1 VGQHACI
8 EVEAHSF
15 DASIVTLCGEHDL
28 SSTPQITRAF
38 EEIGARRVLVDLS
51 HCIFIDSSVVSALL
65 RASEALRAQGGQ
77 LSLVISGDRH
87 QAVRRLIELMRV
99 DRLLPTYET
108 RAAAITHIDSAQPT
122 TDVRA
127 SMRLRAISE
136 IIDQSVSETDDRR
149 RAA

>member
-1 VGQHACI
+1 MGQDASI

-28 SSTPQITRAF
+28 SSTPQIKGAF
-38 EEIGARRVLVDLS
+38 EEIGARRSVLVDLS

-65 RASEALRAQGGQ
+65 RASEALRTQGGQ

-99 DRLLPTYET
+99 DRVLPTCET
-108 RAAAITHIDSAQPT
+108 REPRSPT
-122 TDVRA
+122 SRA
-127 SMRLRAISE
+127 
-136 IIDQSVSETDDRR
+136 
-149 RAA
+149 

>member
-1 VGQHACI
+1 VGQHASI

-28 SSTPQITRAF
+28 SSTPQIKRAF
-38 EEIGARRVLVDLS
+38 EEIGARRRVLVDLS

-77 LSLVISGDRH
+77 LSLVISSDRH

-127 SMRLRAISE
+127 SVSLRAIG
-136 IIDQSVSETDDRR
+136 DQSVSKTDDRR